1 MRKIAGVIVAT
12 LSLIIRDR
20 TILTIK
26 QREIASAAVVIDR
39 AWNAALTAA
48 NICRSFNAG
57 QQETLGSLERG
68 LSDVSDNR
76 VNSERRLAGPYEA
89 RAPMDFPAIWNPIRE
104 IIIDLV
110 FG

>member
-1 MRKIAGVIVAT
+1 MADVTVAT
-12 LSLIIRDR
+12 LCLLIRNR
-20 TILTIK
+20 TILTIE
-26 QREIASAAVVIDR
+26 QREIASGAVVIDR

-76 VNSERRLAGPYEA
+76 VNSEKRLAGAYEA
-89 RAPMDFPAIWNPIRE
+89 RAPMDFPAILNPIRG
-104 IIIDLV
+104 IIIELV